1 MFIGLEPVRDK
12 DSTEKFRKRIM
23 YSRTKILVSAI
34 FQIMNFRV
42 LRTETENGERQ
53 ELTDSEKEKGEG
65 KGPKADHYTNIS
77 Y

>member
-42 LRTETENGERQ
+42 LRTETENVEWQ
-53 ELTDSEKEKGEG
+53 ELNESEKEKGEE